1 MAATPD
7 TIGAANDV
15 PSPWAY
21 WLPGKVETML
31 KPGAARSSQSPK
43 ELKSTSLPAS
53 SVAPTAN
60 TSGKAA
66 GYWGTSLPVL
76 PAAATTTTLRAVAYW
91 TAACSSG
98 LNPAPPRDRLITRAP
113 WSTASTMPVATSES
127 KARSPANTLT
137 GMTRPFQDAGHP
149 HAVVRVGRDHP
160 GDERAVA
167 LLIGHRRGGGDHVE
181 PRGEAADQVGVGD
194 VDSGVHHGHDLR
206 RGVGQQV
213 PRGGHPDRVQVD

>member
-137 GMTRPFQDAGHP
+137 GMTRPFQVTPATP
-149 HAVVRVGRDHP
+149 MPLFALAAITPATNVPCP
-160 GDERAVA
+160 GSSV
-167 LLIGHRRGGGDHVE
+167 I
-181 PRGEAADQVGVGD
+181 GEAGATTLNPGARRPTRSGWVTSTPVSTTATTCD
-194 VDSGVHHGHDLR
+194 VASVIRSHAAGIRIVFR
-206 RGVGQQV
+206 
-213 PRGGHPDRVQVD
+213 